1 MQARP
6 FRLHRPP
13 RRLLPVQVLELT
25 VSLRPKS
32 HTLVILLALRLS
44 VEEELE
50 SALLA
55 ALLPADL
62 QRLTPWRLLALISH
76 L

>member
-1 MQARP
+1 
-6 FRLHRPP
+6 
-13 RRLLPVQVLELT
+13 LELT

-62 QRLTPWRLLALISH
+62 QRLAPWRLLALISH